1 MTLEEAENALDAIEK
16 HCEEY
21 RKDMAEPFPVGFPS
35 ANEKE
40 NMRWRNLGKTV
51 SLASEAIPI
60 LFPRF
65 ARIAVESIKAHREH
79 MESERKLIFLTRV
92 LLFATVLL
100 ALIALPPAI
109 ESLYRWEHRDQSAE
123 TNQTKQEHNAT
134 TYEPEKL
141 KAGAVN
147 ESKQTPPN

>member
-1 MTLEEAENALDAIEK
+1 MTLEEAEKSLDAIEK
-16 HCEEY
+16 YCEEY
-21 RKDMAEPFPVGFPS
+21 RKDMAEPFPIMFPS

-40 NMRWRNLGKTV
+40 NMRWRNLGKTI

-60 LFPRF
+60 LVPQF

-79 MESERKLIFLTRV
+79 MESERKLIFLTKV

-100 ALIALPPAI
+100 AFVALPPAI
-109 ESLYRWEHRDQSAE
+109 ESLYRWKHRDQSTE
-123 TNQTKQEHNAT
+123 INQAKQEHNTAADK
-134 TYEPEKL
+134 PEKL

-147 ESKQTPPN
+147 EVKH